1 MTRANAAFSFIRESF
16 FPAQTSEQHFFGAWL
31 ARDDGFLPQQFPFAV
46 ATLHPGTVEVPGGDI
61 PYLAPNSN
69 DDDID
74 DEQAAVLDQIIAI
87 SVPSGTICN
96 VAFYGGF
103 MSAEEESGLLEAGL
117 DRVSGRLKY
126 FLGATTVAHAGILSF
141 RESFDLL
148 LEPSHIWPDSRDWF
162 VASEPDLAFTVVG
175 CQQELAQRL
184 LDAPGLDSRL
194 LHGPGS

>member
-1 MTRANAAFSFIRESF
+1 MDTALSFIQESY
-16 FPAQTSEQHFFGAWL
+16 FPVQASERHFFGAWL
-31 ARDDGFLPQQFPFAV
+31 ARDEGFLPRPFPYAV
-46 ATLHPGTVEVPGGDI
+46 AILHPGTVEVFGGDI
-61 PYLAPNSN
+61 PYLAPNSD

-74 DEQAAVLDQIIAI
+74 DDQAATLHQIIAA
-87 SVPSGTICN
+87 SVPSETICN

-103 MSAEEESGLLEAGL
+103 MCAEEEVRLMEAGL

-141 RESFDLL
+141 RDRFNLL
-148 LEPSHIWPDSRDWF
+148 LEPSHIWPDGRDWF

-184 LDAPGLDSRL
+184 LNAPGLDSRL
-194 LHGPGS
+194 WQGTSA